1 MAAPQEGPRKWF
13 DATISLQWL
22 VGAAISAIA
31 AAGATAAVWFSLVGR
46 VQALELKDI
55 DHAAHFARIEE
66 NLRQQRQETTEKLN
80 AIGQNVEKIRD
91 YLLDNAAGQ
100 RPEIKRW
107 TR

>member
-1 MAAPQEGPRKWF
+1 MAAPQEGPRKWLDF
-13 DATISLQWL
+13 TVNVQSLVISLL
-22 VGAAISAIA
+22 IA
-31 AAGATAAVWFSLVGR
+31 ASAGVGIYFSV
-46 VQALELKDI
+46 VSDVKALQVRADAI
-55 DHAAHFARIEE
+55 DRRFERSESDMKQ
-66 NLRQQRQETTEKLN
+66 LRQDTNEKLN

>member
-1 MAAPQEGPRKWF
+1 MAAPQEGPRKWLDF
-13 DATISLQWL
+13 TVNVQQLIWNVGVIVVIGTSIYFGVVKDVIVLQAQARAYDERFARTD
-22 VGAAISAIA
+22 AAIE
-31 AAGATAAVWFSLVGR
+31 R
-46 VQALELKDI
+46 
-55 DHAAHFARIEE
+55 
-66 NLRQQRQETTEKLN
+66 QRQETTEKLN

>member
-1 MAAPQEGPRKWF
+1 MAAPQEGPRKWLDF
-13 DATISLQWL
+13 TVNVQSLVISLL
-22 VGAAISAIA
+22 V
-31 AAGATAAVWFSLVGR
+31 AAGAGIGIYFSVISD
-46 VQALELKDI
+46 VKALQMRADQVDRRFERSESDMKQ
-55 DHAAHFARIEE
+55 
-66 NLRQQRQETTEKLN
+66 LRQDTNEKLN

>member
-1 MAAPQEGPRKWF
+1 MDAQQEKPKRWLDF
-13 DATISLQWL
+13 TINVQSLVISLL
-22 VGAAISAIA
+22 I
-31 AAGATAAVWFSLVGR
+31 AAGAGISIYFSVISD
-46 VQALELKDI
+46 VKALQV
-55 DHAAHFARIEE
+55 RIERSE
-66 NLRQQRQETTEKLN
+66 GDTKQLRQDTSEKLN